1 MVAMRWDRGGPGSIA
16 RPGTDQARHG
26 QVRADAV
33 AYLTSAGH
41 ADLLPML
48 GLAGPG
54 SPPGPAPGGDQLLAA
69 GPRRVPVRDDI
80 VDDLVA
86 GRRPAVTVTGAEL
99 DAAIDRLD
107 TSRSAREIAERLGT
121 TTRTVVRRRAARR
134 AETGGVS

>member
-1 MVAMRWDRGGPGSIA
+1 
-16 RPGTDQARHG
+16 
-26 QVRADAV
+26 
-33 AYLTSAGH
+33 
-41 ADLLPML
+41 
-48 GLAGPG
+48 
-54 SPPGPAPGGDQLLAA
+54 
-69 GPRRVPVRDDI
+69 VPVRDDI